1 MGKTTTNHPF
11 SQPRPGTEL
20 SPTALFVRDKQRW
33 ADP

>member
-11 SQPRPGTEL
+11 SQPSPGTEL